1 MADRQ
6 PLRILCVGDS
16 LTAGYTAMGTR
27 FHPYSKKLKEM
38 VAMAFPDL
46 DVETV
51 TDGLSGDTV
60 SFGSFQSRVQ
70 RKCASLILLM
80 VVPAAF

>member
-1 MADRQ
+1 
-6 PLRILCVGDS
+6 
-16 LTAGYTAMGTR
+16 MGTR

-60 SFGSFQSRVQ
+60 SFGTFKSRAQ
-70 RKCASLILLM
+70 RKSN
-80 VVPAAF
+80 VS